1 MILALIIEIRALNP
15 KGGLMKRYDTVII
28 INPDITGEE
37 RQPVVER
44 INGFISQHEG
54 MQVLLDDWGIKKLA
68 YEIKGKS
75 RGYYI
80 RFDYCGNG
88 LLVNDIE
95 RFCRIDDRIL
105 KYMTILTDSDTSK
118 EKIEKERAE
127 ALSRA
132 QSAPHLES
140 DEIFADS
147 EPFLDAPENLNYEAF
162 ENKKEEEERENG

>member
-1 MILALIIEIRALNP
+1 
-15 KGGLMKRYDTVII
+15 MKRYDTVII

-44 INGFISQHEG
+44 ISGFIAQHGG
-54 MQVLLDDWGIKKLA
+54 MQVLLDDWGLKKLA

-75 RGYYI
+75 RGCYI

-88 LLVNDIE
+88 LLVNEIE

-105 KYMTILTDSDTSK
+105 KFMTILTDIDTNK
-118 EKIEKERAE
+118 DKIEKERAE

-132 QSAPHLES
+132 QSAPQLES
-140 DEIFADS
+140 GEGFDNS
-147 EPFLDAPENLNYEAF
+147 ESFSEAPENVNLEAF
-162 ENKKEEEERENG
+162 ITEDKKEEDERENG